1 MISPAGRRHRLG
13 AVSFLNTLPL
23 IDGLER
29 TEHVELVLDVPS
41 KLAGRL
47 IARDTDLSLCS
58 VIDQQTSDCE
68 LELVPVGLI
77 GCDGPTDT
85 VRLFSKR
92 PIEELQQIACDIH
105 SNTSV
110 ALLELIMRDTYGIH
124 PELIPF
130 DANNSDEEPEA
141 MLLIGD
147 KVVHLAPSS
156 SSYPHSLDLGEAWK
170 AISGMPFV
178 FGAWFRRADDDKEET
193 ECARQLAILLDHRR
207 RHNRSRIEHII
218 AREAPARGWSVER
231 ARRYLRQRLRFAP
244 TPERI
249 EAIREFHRRAA
260 NAGVITSARPLRVA
274 EFI

>member
-1 MISPAGRRHRLG
+1 MITPAGHMHRLG

-23 IDGLER
+23 IDGLECAK
-29 TEHVELVLDVPS
+29 HVELVLDVPS

-47 IARDTDLSLCS
+47 IAGDTDLSLCS

-85 VRLFSKR
+85 VRLFSKT
-92 PIEELQQIACDIH
+92 PIGELTSIACDIH

-110 ALLELIMRDTYGIH
+110 ALLQLIMAETYGIE
-124 PELIPF
+124 PKLTPF
-130 DANNSDEEPEA
+130 DALNSDEDPEA

-147 KVVHLAPSS
+147 KVVHMAPSNS
-156 SSYPHSLDLGEAWK
+156 AYPHTLDLGEAWK
-170 AISGMPFV
+170 DLTGMPFV
-178 FGAWFRRADDDKEET
+178 FGAWFKRADDGDEET
-193 ECARQLAILLDHRR
+193 TRVQQLAVLLDHRL
-207 RHNRSRIEHII
+207 RHNRSRVEAII
-218 AREAPARGWSVER
+218 AREAPSRGWSIQQ
-231 ARRYLRQRLRFAP
+231 ARRYLRERLRFTP

-260 NAGVITSARPLRVA
+260 RAGVIPQVRPLRVS
-274 EFI
+274 EFV